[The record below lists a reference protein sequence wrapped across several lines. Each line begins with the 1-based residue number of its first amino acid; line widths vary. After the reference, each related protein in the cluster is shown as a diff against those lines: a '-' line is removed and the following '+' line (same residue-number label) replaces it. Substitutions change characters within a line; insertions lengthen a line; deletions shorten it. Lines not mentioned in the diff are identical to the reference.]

1 MYFTKIHLVFFYRL
15 KLAFNEAAA
24 VPTHGTWCPT
34 TISDILLSGRG
45 NRPKFMRK
53 VVQVIRKQQTE
64 RNKTKQNETKVKS
77 NANKSNKLQT
87 QLNQETTK
95 KENRKQKIT

>member
-24 VPTHGTWCPT
+24 VPTHGTCYPT
-34 TISDILLSGRG
+34 SISDILLSGRG

-64 RNKTKQNETKVKS
+64 RNKTKQNK
-77 NANKSNKLQT
+77 
-87 QLNQETTK
+87 
-95 KENRKQKIT
+95 RKQNEAK